1 VAARVVGHCGYL
13 LLSLLM
19 YPVSKQSVFAHLY
32 GSHFPRILA
41 FHRYAGTAAFV
52 VVTLHALLFY
62 IIWLYDGNLWSNVVA
77 SEDLLISPAC
87 PHHDQYVTR
96 HTLHVTLV
104 TRHTSQV
111 HHPRHADP
119 LAPHARLPYPRCFLS
134 PPHWHVRSVTCVKC
148 YVWRVMCEMLCET
161 CYTLL

>member
-1 VAARVVGHCGYL
+1 MAARVVGHCGYL

-77 SEDLLISPAC
+77 SEDLFISPAC

-96 HTLHVTLV
+96 HTLHVTRHKSHFPGSPSPSCRPFGSSCSSPLSSLLSIAAALACAQRDFMRDVLLV
-104 TRHTSQV
+104 AYDV
-111 HHPRHADP
+111 
-119 LAPHARLPYPRCFLS
+119 
-134 PPHWHVRSVTCVKC
+134 
-148 YVWRVMCEMLCET
+148 
-161 CYTLL
+161 

>member
-77 SEDLLISPAC
+77 SEDLFISPAC

-96 HTLHVTLV
+96 HTFCASLSSHVTL
-104 TRHTSQV
+104 
-111 HHPRHADP
+111 PRFTIP
-119 LAPHARLPYPRCFLS
+119 VMQTLWLLMLVSLILAVFYRR
-134 PPHWHVRSVTCVKC
+134 RTG
-148 YVWRVMCEMLCET
+148 MCAA
-161 CYTLL
+161 